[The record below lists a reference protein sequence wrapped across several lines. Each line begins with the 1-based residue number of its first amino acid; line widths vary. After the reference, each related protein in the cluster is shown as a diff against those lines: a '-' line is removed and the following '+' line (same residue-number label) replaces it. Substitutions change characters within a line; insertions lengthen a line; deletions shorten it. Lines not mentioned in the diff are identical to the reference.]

1 MIEPSFKQKQPR
13 KTRRRCGASFPFSP
27 FFPTTP
33 LIFQGSSPQRNPP
46 TNDPPNLHG
55 SQQTVTQGWWCA
67 NHQWIPFQSPWL
79 RATTPC
85 AGMNVCICAICGG
98 VVKQKK
104 PWRGGGGL
112 GSIWMYMY
120 ETSQRWFYSDVP
132 VFWGSE
138 VEVNG
143 ENLFFHGYVFRGG
156 DSPFCFSATLSI
168 QTSHTHTK
176 KHNKVPSRQK
186 TQRTIYPKN
195 PKKIGCSSISPR
207 KKAKKTFT
215 SYFFPKT

>member
-27 FFPTTP
+27 FFPNTP

-143 ENLFFHGYVFRGG
+143 ENLSFHGYVLGG
-156 DSPFCFSATLSI
+156 ELPFFFPQLLASKL
-168 QTSHTHTK
+168 HTHQKNTTKFPVTK
-176 KHNKVPSRQK
+176 KKHHEFLA
-186 TQRTIYPKN
+186 
-195 PKKIGCSSISPR
+195 KI
-207 KKAKKTFT
+207 
-215 SYFFPKT
+215 